1 MTANHA
7 GFLKFIAD
15 MYLVDSL
22 RLWEPF
28 YESFSAYARI
38 RWGFS
43 RQYAAYLVQ
52 AAPTCKNLA
61 TMVDTPQPTN
71 ERQIRSLSGL
81 EAEEQ
86 RDLWQQVCDATHGD
100 EPPSSRSVDAMAARY
115 KAQLAHEKQVK
126 ADARRALRT
135 QADGETE
142 ARQRKAVEW
151 FGKVAQAVR
160 KRAGRLGDARAA
172 RSMLKAAEIMEAGL
186 RRLGG

>member
-1 MTANHA
+1 MEENHA

-28 YESFSAYARI
+28 YESFAAYARI

-52 AAPTCKNLA
+52 AAPTCKNLS
-61 TMVDTPQPTN
+61 TLVDTPQPTN
-71 ERQIRSLSGL
+71 ARQVRALSGL
-81 EAEEQ
+81 EPEQQ
-86 RDLWQQVCDATHGD
+86 RDLWQQVCDSLPGD
-100 EPPSSRSVDAMAARY
+100 EPPSSRAVDAMAARY
-115 KAQLAHEKQVK
+115 KARLEREKQVK

-142 ARQRKAVEW
+142 VRRRKAAEW
-151 FGKVAQAVR
+151 FAKVAQAV
-160 KRAGRLGDARAA
+160 K
-172 RSMLKAAEIMEAGL
+172 
-186 RRLGG
+186 